1 MKFKKY
7 LAAAIAT
14 PLLVGAAACSPTHH
28 AATTPQAKAS
38 VSALASVP
46 GADAQAMLIRAGVPV
61 NGTPA
66 QQIAFGKSMLT
77 KSGRDNLVKKLEIPQ
92 ANKDAFEAAVLGA
105 AEHDHLSTHAGRVTF
120 FDTTLPNLVN
130 QYQS

>member
-14 PLLVGAAACSPTHH
+14 PLLVGAAACHSSNG
-28 AATTPQAKAS
+28 ALSAPQAKAS

-46 GADAQAMLIRAGVPV
+46 GADAQAILIRAGVPV
-61 NGTPA
+61 NGSPA
-66 QQIAFGKSMLT
+66 QQIAFGKAMLT
-77 KSGRDNLVKKLEIPQ
+77 KSGRDNLVKKLEIPP

-105 AEHDHLSTHAGRVTF
+105 AEHSHLATHTGRVTF